1 MNAFEHAKSHKA
13 PASLNACTK
22 KQQKKGRTPRNGQWL
37 PLECSCDEPAVK
49 NGDCDLRTCDNSL
62 LQKTVVILQR
72 PAACHL
78 RARLRGG
85 DKALPPGP
93 KNCVTGG
100 PTLTTYEPSAI
111 PSSIVFNKSIVFNHL
126 EKPNSAACP
135 VVSALSYLLRSSLGS
150 RGSDAAFDEADG
162 DNSSPTLCVLR
173 CQTQG

>member
-1 MNAFEHAKSHKA
+1 MTAAGLNATGQICLLFVLCLYVCAGLNQKSMNAFEHAKSYKA
-13 PASLNACTK
+13 PASLSACTK
-22 KQQKKGRTPRNGQWL
+22 KQQKKWRTPRSGQWL

-49 NGDCDLRTCDNSL
+49 NGDCDLRTCINSL

-85 DKALPPGP
+85 VKALPPGP

-111 PSSIVFNKSIVFNHL
+111 PSSIVFNKSMC
-126 EKPNSAACP
+126 A
-135 VVSALSYLLRSSLGS
+135 S
-150 RGSDAAFDEADG
+150 RERRA
-162 DNSSPTLCVLR
+162 PP
-173 CQTQG
+173 